1 MAKPR
6 SPEMTLD
13 GWLSL
18 AKSDSVRNRIATEE
32 GLDDFQAIIRVVAR
46 RSVLDW
52 DEVVSIIHMVYGWM
66 PTMLRPTVKHS
77 ESEKDRLIKVL
88 KVVKQGGFLNSTQLS
103 WVQRFSNRSI
113 VGASKML
120 HALNPT
126 NYVIWDSRV
135 AEVFMW
141 QGVTQA
147 TYSTLERYV
156 EYLETLREWVKNP
169 LVVEQCSEIRKL
181 KSELTDASDLRIIEL
196 VLFRGKV

>member
-1 MAKPR
+1 
-6 SPEMTLD
+6 MTLE
-13 GWLSL
+13 GWLTL
-18 AKSDSVRNRIATEE
+18 ARSDSVRKRIKDEE

-46 RSVLDW
+46 RDVLDW
-52 DEVVSIIHMVYGWM
+52 DELISIIHMVYGWM
-66 PTMLRPTVKHS
+66 PTMLRPTVEHS
-77 ESEKDRLIKVL
+77 EAEKNQLISTL
-88 KVVKQGGFLNSTQLS
+88 QFVKQGGFLSTSQLNC
-103 WVQRFSNRSI
+103 VQRFSNRSI

-120 HALNPT
+120 HVLNPT

-156 EYLETLREWVKNP
+156 EYLETLREWVQNP
-169 LVVEQCSEIRKL
+169 LVVEQCTEIRKL
-181 KSELTDASDLRIIEL
+181 KNELTDTSDLRIIEL

>member
-1 MAKPR
+1 
-6 SPEMTLD
+6 MTLE
-13 GWLSL
+13 GWLTL
-18 AKSDSVRNRIATEE
+18 ARSDSVRKRIKDEE

-46 RSVLDW
+46 RDVLDW
-52 DEVVSIIHMVYGWM
+52 DELISIIHMVYGWM
-66 PTMLRPTVKHS
+66 PTMLRPTVEHS
-77 ESEKDRLIKVL
+77 ELEKDCLIKSL

-120 HALNPT
+120 HVLNPT

-156 EYLETLREWVKNP
+156 EYLETLREWVQNP
-169 LVVEQCSEIRKL
+169 LVVEQCTEIRKL
-181 KSELTDASDLRIIEL
+181 KNELTDTSDLRIIEL

>member
-1 MAKPR
+1 
-6 SPEMTLD
+6 MTLD

-120 HALNPT
+120 HVLNPT

>member
-1 MAKPR
+1 
-6 SPEMTLD
+6 MTLD

-46 RSVLDW
+46 RNVLDW

>member
-1 MAKPR
+1 
-6 SPEMTLD
+6 MTLD

-46 RSVLDW
+46 RDVLDW
-52 DEVVSIIHMVYGWM
+52 DELISIIHMVYGWM

-77 ESEKDRLIKVL
+77 EAEKNQLISTL
-88 KVVKQGGFLNSTQLS
+88 QFVKQGGFLSTSQLNC
-103 WVQRFSNRSI
+103 VQRFSNRSI

-120 HALNPT
+120 HVLNPT

>member
-1 MAKPR
+1 
-6 SPEMTLD
+6 MTLD

>member
-6 SPEMTLD
+6 SPKMTLD

-77 ESEKDRLIKVL
+77 ESEKDRLINVL

-169 LVVEQCSEIRKL
+169 LVVEQCTEIRKL
-181 KSELTDASDLRIIEL
+181 KNELTDTSDLRIIEL